1 VRLAGGLDVVTDAW
15 WWQGAT
21 VHNVLIAD
29 NVFLDCSYG
38 ALWGS
43 GKAAISVHNGTP
55 PIAGFPGRYPNGDIV
70 IRNNRI
76 DGSSAGAI
84 IVQNSNHVQITGNEC
99 RNLFQLK
106 PPAAAIA
113 VTGSGDVTITGNR
126 VVNCPAPA
134 IKGDW
139 IDGLKC
145 NENTATNLGTD
156 ANPQVMVDLGNV
168 RNATAQDNLVDKSK
182 LNAVVRL
189 ANGTNVKTSGNAAG
203 DAPSVPVLVN
213 DDKERP

>member
-1 VRLAGGLDVVTDAW
+1 
-15 WWQGAT
+15 
-21 VHNVLIAD
+21 VLIAD
-29 NVFLDCSYG
+29 NVFLDCNYG
-38 ALWGS
+38 SLWGS
-43 GKAAISVHNGTP
+43 GNAAISVNSGTEL
-55 PIAGFPGRYPNGDIV
+55 PIRSFPGRYPNNNIV

-106 PPAAAIA
+106 PPGAAIA
-113 VTGSGDVTITGNR
+113 VAGSGDVTITGNR
-126 VVNCPAPA
+126 VENCPAPA
-134 IKGDW
+134 IKADW

-145 NENTATNLGTD
+145 NENTASNLGTD

-182 LNAVVRL
+182 LDSVVRL
-189 ANGTNVKTSGNAAG
+189 ANGTNVQTSGNAAS
-203 DAPSVPVLVN
+203 DAPSVPVLVS
-213 DDKERP
+213 DGKE